1 MDKQNGRLEVQ
12 YFTKINFDGHFILY
26 WS

>member
-26 WS
+26 